1 MKTLGIKRNIIVS
14 IFAVMLLMY
23 GVQGISYAQGDPP
36 TVEAGEINT
45 TLKVS
50 FRDWFDEGDVR
61 SYQIQFRRKDPQGD
75 WITECDVF
83 TERGGAGAS
92 WLNAIPG
99 IGSTLADHFGF
110 GGGGGGGSYVTVY
123 FSFTDL
129 EPGTTYEARYRYTG
143 LSECSHNPPNPDPW
157 SAIAEGTTHLVTPP
171 RVDFVDA
178 TLAEAVRDALDLDTV
193 GGHIELLKIP
203 EAALAKL
210 TELDYSRKEVSDRYL
225 SFRRKKIANL
235 TGLEHASQLTK
246 LYLGGNEITD
256 IALLARLTQLTT
268 LELGNSEISRP
279 IIDIGELND
288 PGANQISDISPLA
301 RLTQL
306 TTLDLGGNQISD
318 ISPLARLTQLTT
330 LDLGGNQISDIS
342 PLAQLSQLTTLD
354 LEGNQI
360 LDIAS
365 LASLALTAL
374 DLKGNQIQNITP
386 LAQWTHW
393 EHLTELK
400 LSYNQISDIT
410 LLAQLAKSSVTELDL
425 RDNQINDVTPLAK
438 LIHLETLY
446 LWDNPIEDTSP
457 LSTLLDENPD
467 LWIDIR
473 IVTEEG
479 GATITAST
487 LQPLTGITLDGA
499 IVKLT
504 LSSGAFHYD
513 RTIIR
518 PALTISGIPGI
529 GIAKWS
535 EIEILDNLNPK
546 EIEIK
551 LTFNGNNIA
560 TDTILTLTVGP
571 RAIENYNGPAYT
583 LEIPVTAVSET
594 ELAELSKAL
603 VASTDNPL
611 TATTL
616 DGAVV
621 TLRLTSG
628 VYHRRYYDEL
638 KVSGIQGVT
647 FGVEEGDDYWGWYWD
662 ENGVNWVSDTE
673 ITFELAFSGTLDA
686 DATLTFTLEPE
697 AIAAYSGPA
706 RTAELSVSASTERE
720 VTGELVA
727 SPVFPLSAKTLH
739 GSVVKLTLKTK
750 SFKGN
755 FANDYAHLVT
765 TYGIPDVNVGH
776 WGWGSNINIF
786 NKKEAYVLLSF
797 NGNLTTDT
805 TLILSVPSRLIENY
819 KGPTDFSRVTCHCQ
833 KGKAGAYI
841 GTLAFDLH
849 GHQQNPTFPERVSCS
864 IRVISSKNRF
874 GSQYRGR
881 QGLLV

>member
-1 MKTLGIKRNIIVS
+1 M
-14 IFAVMLLMY
+14 
-23 GVQGISYAQGDPP
+23 
-36 TVEAGEINT
+36 
-45 TLKVS
+45 
-50 FRDWFDEGDVR
+50 
-61 SYQIQFRRKDPQGD
+61 
-75 WITECDVF
+75 
-83 TERGGAGAS
+83 
-92 WLNAIPG
+92 
-99 IGSTLADHFGF
+99 
-110 GGGGGGGSYVTVY
+110 
-123 FSFTDL
+123 
-129 EPGTTYEARYRYTG
+129 
-143 LSECSHNPPNPDPW
+143 
-157 SAIAEGTTHLVTPP
+157 
-171 RVDFVDA
+171 
-178 TLAEAVRDALDLDTV
+178 
-193 GGHIELLKIP
+193 
-203 EAALAKL
+203 
-210 TELDYSRKEVSDRYL
+210 
-225 SFRRKKIANL
+225 
-235 TGLEHASQLTK
+235 
-246 LYLGGNEITD
+246 YLGGNEITD

-268 LELGNSEISRP
+268 LELGNSEIPRP
-279 IIDIGELND
+279 SIDLGELND

-301 RLTQL
+301 QL
-306 TTLDLGGNQISD
+306 SQLITLDLGGNQISD
-318 ISPLARLTQLTT
+318 ISPLAQLSQLTT

-410 LLAQLAKSSVTELDL
+410 PLAQLAKSSVTELDL
-425 RDNQINDVTPLAK
+425 RDNQINDVTPLSLLAESSITKLNLRNNQINDVTPLAK

-594 ELAELSKAL
+594 ELAKLSKAL

-621 TLRLTSG
+621 TLRLTNG

-662 ENGVNWVSDTE
+662 ENDVNWVSDTE
-673 ITFELAFSGTLDA
+673 ITFELAFQRD
-686 DATLTFTLEPE
+686 
-697 AIAAYSGPA
+697 
-706 RTAELSVSASTERE
+706 
-720 VTGELVA
+720 
-727 SPVFPLSAKTLH
+727 
-739 GSVVKLTLKTK
+739 
-750 SFKGN
+750 
-755 FANDYAHLVT
+755 
-765 TYGIPDVNVGH
+765 
-776 WGWGSNINIF
+776 
-786 NKKEAYVLLSF
+786 
-797 NGNLTTDT
+797 
-805 TLILSVPSRLIENY
+805 SR
-819 KGPTDFSRVTCHCQ
+819 R
-833 KGKAGAYI
+833 
-841 GTLAFDLH
+841 
-849 GHQQNPTFPERVSCS
+849 
-864 IRVISSKNRF
+864 
-874 GSQYRGR
+874 
-881 QGLLV
+881 